1 MKKKSCTPINPNKY
15 SCYGLKK
22 NSYKEFD
29 NEEKFPQ
36 LENSPSPPI
45 TFLMVRRLIKLLP
58 DSKTMATLVNYTCKR
73 FTEFTPNLNHVHHFL
88 DRCYKGRYISRKL
101 NIRELLE
108 RSDCP
113 IFRKAL
119 RTNSPLVKVL
129 PERNFTNY
137 TALRKPYFHHPAILA
152 TERVKSSYVNRL
164 IFSYDI
170 NSFMLIVE

>member
-1 MKKKSCTPINPNKY
+1 MLWP
-15 SCYGLKK
+15 KK
-22 NSYKEFD
+22 NSIKEFD
-29 NEEKFPQ
+29 NEEIFLQ
-36 LENSPSPPI
+36 LENSPPPI
-45 TFLMVRRLIKLLP
+45 TFLMVRPLIKLLP

-73 FTEFTPNLNHVHHFL
+73 FIELTPNLNNVHHFL
-88 DRCYKGRYISRKL
+88 DRCYKRRYISRKL

-113 IFRKAL
+113 IFRKAM

-137 TALRKPYFHHPAILA
+137 AALRKPYFHHPAILA
-152 TERVKSSYVNRL
+152 TERFKSSYVNRL

-170 NSFMLIVE
+170 NSFISIVE

>member
-1 MKKKSCTPINPNKY
+1 MLWP
-15 SCYGLKK
+15 KK

-29 NEEKFPQ
+29 NEEIFLQ
-36 LENSPSPPI
+36 LENSPPPI
-45 TFLMVRRLIKLLP
+45 TFLMVRPLIKLLP

-73 FTEFTPNLNHVHHFL
+73 FLELTPNLNNVHHFL

-108 RSDCP
+108 RSDRP
-113 IFRKAL
+113 IFRNVL

-137 TALRKPYFHHPAILA
+137 RAKKTML
-152 TERVKSSYVNRL
+152 SSSRYTGNRARQ
-164 IFSYDI
+164 
-170 NSFMLIVE
+170 IVLCE

>member
-22 NSYKEFD
+22 IHTRNLITKKNSCSSKI
-29 NEEKFPQ
+29 P
-36 LENSPSPPI
+36 LPPPI
-45 TFLMVRRLIKLLP
+45 TFLMVRPLIKLLP

-73 FTEFTPNLNHVHHFL
+73 FTELTPNLNNVHHFL

-129 PERNFTNY
+129 PERIFTNY

>member
-73 FTEFTPNLNHVHHFL
+73 FIELTPNLNNVHHFL
-88 DRCYKGRYISRKL
+88 DRCYKRRYISRKL

-108 RSDCP
+108 GSDRP
-113 IFRKAL
+113 ICRKAL
-119 RTNSPLVKVL
+119 RTNSPPVKVL
-129 PERNFTNY
+129 PQRNFTNY
-137 TALRKPYFHHPAILA
+137 PALKKTML
-152 TERVKSSYVNRL
+152 SSSRYTGNRARQIAL
-164 IFSYDI
+164 C
-170 NSFMLIVE
+170 E